1 MSAETRK
8 ILERKFRDVYQ
19 LPTLPDTY
27 AKLRRIMMS
36 PKTSAH
42 DVAAVI
48 EQDQALST
56 KVLKIVNS
64 AFYGFPQKVATI
76 SHATVILGFNEIRN
90 IAFSASVINMFG
102 NDSKSQMFNHAKFWE
117 HALAVAAASRIIAK
131 LVGVACIKNP
141 EEAFMA
147 GLVHDIGKIIQD
159 QFMGNEYTPVLQRAD
174 RGDCLLI
181 EAEREVLGFD
191 HQDVGQFVGE
201 NWNLPSILTVPIG
214 YHNAPG
220 GLNKDDPAY
229 AMVCV
234 VHVAD
239 ALARAVG
246 KGWAGDRFVPQISPA
261 CWARLG
267 LKKSHIE
274 VIMNDTVTACAEL
287 QSIGVA

>member
-1 MSAETRK
+1 MSAEIRK
-8 ILERKFRDVYQ
+8 TLEKKFRDVYQ

-27 AKLRRIMMS
+27 SKLRRIMMN

-64 AFYGFPQKVATI
+64 AFYGFPQKVSTI
-76 SHATVILGFNEIRN
+76 SHATVILGFNELRN

-102 NDSKSQMFNHAKFWE
+102 SDSKSQMFNHAKFWE

-131 LVGVACIKNP
+131 HVGVACVKNP

-147 GLVHDIGKIIQD
+147 GLVHDIGKIVQD

-174 RGDCLLI
+174 LGDCFII
-181 EAEREVLGFD
+181 EAEREILGFD
-191 HQDVGQFVGE
+191 HQDVGQFVAE

-214 YHNAPG
+214 YHNTPG
-220 GLNKDDPAY
+220 VLNKDNPSY
-229 AMVCV
+229 SMVCV
-234 VHVAD
+234 VHIAD
-239 ALARAVG
+239 ALARALG
-246 KGWAGDRFVPQISPA
+246 RGWAGDRFVPQIQPA
-261 CWARLG
+261 CWQHLG
-267 LKKSHIE
+267 LKKSQIE
-274 VIMNDTVTACAEL
+274 IIMNDTVTACDEL
-287 QSIGVA
+287 TSIGVA